1 MILSLNIDERR
12 NVLSIFAGQVRQEP
26 LEVEVHVALAGLG
39 LQRVLVGHH
48 ERAESV
54 QHLMEHVGGDE
65 TFAPQVLSPLR
76 PHSAHLF
83 ASSHW
88 PVDTG
93 CCQEAIVITR
103 GYVRQPG
110 LKKDTVGLWRSGLYL
125 LR

>member
-1 MILSLNIDERR
+1 MAMLDSLNTKGISRYE
-12 NVLSIFAGQVRQEP
+12 A
-26 LEVEVHVALAGLG
+26 ALAYIAGTLSQG
-39 LQRVLVGHH
+39 
-48 ERAESV
+48 

-65 TFAPQVLSPLR
+65 TIAPQVLSPLR

-103 GYVRQPG
+103 GYVRQPR
-110 LKKDTVGLWRSGLYL
+110 LKEEIQ
-125 LR
+125 